1 MKIKRNIYRWA
12 RRRRRNL
19 ARFILGFD
27 NCPID
32 NRKSFKDKILY
43 GIFVAVVSICIVFI
57 FTFFTVL
64 AM

>member
-1 MKIKRNIYRWA
+1 MKIKRDIYRWF

-27 NCPID
+27 NCPVD

-43 GIFVAVVSICIVFI
+43 CIFISAVSICIVFV
-57 FTFFTVL
+57 FAFFAVAL
-64 AM
+64 M

>member
-1 MKIKRNIYRWA
+1 MKIKRDIYRWA
-12 RRRRRNL
+12 RRKRRNL

-32 NRKSFKDKILY
+32 NLKIFKDKILY

-57 FTFFTVL
+57 FTFFAV
-64 AM
+64 AVM

>member
-27 NCPID
+27 NCPVD
-32 NRKSFKDKILY
+32 NRKNFKDKILY
-43 GIFVAVVSICIVFI
+43 GILVSAVSICIIFI

-64 AM
+64 MM

>member
-1 MKIKRNIYRWA
+1 MKIKRNIYRWF

-27 NCPID
+27 NCPVD
-32 NRKSFKDKILY
+32 NRKNFKDKILY
-43 GIFVAVVSICIVFI
+43 GIFVFIVSICIVFV
-57 FTFFTVL
+57 FAFFTVL

>member
-1 MKIKRNIYRWA
+1 MKIKRDIYRWF
-12 RRRRRNL
+12 RRKRRNL

-27 NCPID
+27 NCPVD

-57 FTFFTVL
+57 FAFFTVTV
-64 AM
+64 M